1 VIERKRGK
9 KMAKGGRFV
18 RRPCRRFGEW
28 SGRTRDV
35 RNPNAWRNR
44 KKLRERENEIAFFH
58 SDLSRGNSEKE
69 IILFLLFSMFNF
81 NDKYSFVVTAKVTVK
96 IENLFIC

>member
-44 KKLRERENEIAFFH
+44 KKLRERMK
-58 SDLSRGNSEKE
+58 SP
-69 IILFLLFSMFNF
+69 
-81 NDKYSFVVTAKVTVK
+81 SFIPTSLEGIVK
-96 IENLFIC
+96 KK